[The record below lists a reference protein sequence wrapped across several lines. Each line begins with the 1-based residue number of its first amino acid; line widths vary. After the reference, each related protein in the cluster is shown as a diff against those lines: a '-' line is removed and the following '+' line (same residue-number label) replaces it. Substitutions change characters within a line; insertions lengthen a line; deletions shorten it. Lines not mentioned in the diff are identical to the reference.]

1 MPAIAQAQDV
11 NIISDENNAD
21 ALAILRKIADDFGK
35 QAGVKVVVNNM
46 DHEAH
51 KTAIRN
57 YLVAGAPDICFWFSG
72 NRMRAF
78 VKRGLFDD
86 ISDLFEKEKYKD
98 VLGAA
103 AGSASGAAWTG
114 AAPCFVREVAAPP
127 VSRSNSPAWLFVRI
141 PFWISNLISFTVCSS
156 ARAALKPESAAKMA
170 AKAQAASRRCLKC
183 PFINS
188 VFSGVSQN
196 LSVFADAKGDRLVKF
211 ATWQAHIRA
220 DGLQQALEF
229 RLNFG

>member
-1 MPAIAQAQDV
+1 VAWRCPLSRRRKTI
-11 NIISDENNAD
+11 NIISDESNAD

-57 YLVAGAPDICFWFSG
+57 YLRRRRSRHLLLVFG

-103 AGSASGAAWTG
+103 AGAVTVDGKQYACRPAERSGECSIARTSSASSAYRRRQTG
-114 AAPCFVREVAAPP
+114 RLPRLRGQVQERQPDSDRHGHKGNCGPP
-127 VSRSNSPAWLFVRI
+127 PAGSTR
-141 PFWISNLISFTVCSS
+141 
-156 ARAALKPESAAKMA
+156 
-170 AKAQAASRRCLKC
+170 
-183 PFINS
+183 
-188 VFSGVSQN
+188 
-196 LSVFADAKGDRLVKF
+196 
-211 ATWQAHIRA
+211 
-220 DGLQQALEF
+220 
-229 RLNFG
+229 